1 MTNYPKCIAE
11 SIVDII
17 IDDIRGRKVLGD
29 ELDNVDDDVFESMKD
44 EWKEIIINVL
54 SIYDIS

>member
-17 IDDIRGRKVLGD
+17 IDDIRGRKALGD